1 MHIILMKTSTTLKM
15 SIGKIAS
22 LMNKRPKKT
31 VNSGDVAVIITVS
44 ANGKCFKVKKFS
56 IITQEEFAKLEKN
69 LKLPVEHSNES

>member
-56 IITQEEFAKLEKN
+56 IIT
-69 LKLPVEHSNES
+69 